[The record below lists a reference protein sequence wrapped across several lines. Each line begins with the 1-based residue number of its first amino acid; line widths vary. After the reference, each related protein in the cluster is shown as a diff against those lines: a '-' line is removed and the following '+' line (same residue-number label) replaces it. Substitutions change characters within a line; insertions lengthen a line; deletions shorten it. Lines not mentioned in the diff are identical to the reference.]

1 MNRIAMNRIATR
13 RISIALAVSARGLLG
28 ASCLAMLSACAASRP
43 SESAAQQATAVTPEA
58 LARLGYE
65 SPEPTFAGDA
75 IVQLG
80 AGDPL
85 GHAVHQRS
93 RALRAAENEAVAA
106 VPVD

>member
-1 MNRIAMNRIATR
+1 MKELVDT
-13 RISIALAVSARGLLG
+13 ALIGVTLDNPVALGVEAPAPLGLGL
-28 ASCLAMLSACAASRP
+28 LSACAASRP

-93 RALRAAENEAVAA
+93 LALRAAENEAVAA